1 MQYRCLSNLIWILNK
16 AQKLD
21 FMPYY
26 VVASPILIS
35 QIFGHLL
42 DVATLL
48 WLYATERKCCEELA
62 MHSSLTMA
70 LCNRAQGDIDMDVTI
85 AYSYSMMNDD
95 ADTTRSSATETQA
108 DTLYK

>member
-1 MQYRCLSNLIWILNK
+1 MFLMQYRCLSNLIWILNK

-26 VVASPILIS
+26 VVASLILIS

-70 LCNRAQGDIDMDVTI
+70 LCNRALCDQVAQTFE
-85 AYSYSMMNDD
+85 NVLLLL
-95 ADTTRSSATETQA
+95 Q
-108 DTLYK
+108 YKMSDQLNIYMLQVGK